1 MLGIIYFFAHRVIVV
16 TLVGL
21 SLYALGL
28 SSVNSDAV
36 TQTCQR
42 CVCAPASC
50 LTTAVWDAECGTK
63 RICTVV
69 CSISLV
75 EPSGR
80 YLVLHVLAILSRMRS
95 YVVTIV

>member
-1 MLGIIYFFAHRVIVV
+1 V

-36 TQTCQR
+36 TQTCLVGAVTQR

-69 CSISLV
+69 CSISPV

-80 YLVLHVLAILSRMRS
+80 YLVLHVLAILSRMGS